1 MYPMNA
7 EKQEMIGDDGDCHTD
22 HRCEV
27 MKPADKEETFV
38 NCNRRFDKCICDE
51 ESGNRNTTK

>member
-1 MYPMNA
+1 MNA
-7 EKQEMIGDDGDCHTD
+7 EKQEVIGDDDDCHTD